1 MMKVVD
7 TLYSKLPAQD
17 WNVPASTTITA
28 GMLLAFDRTNDG
40 VIPATATSTTLSI
53 CGIATSAVTTGGG
66 ETAIVKG
73 VPVDQ
78 AVFVVADC
86 TNNTAANQLYQ
97 RHILTDANTI
107 ANTST
112 DITINTGIFLALGMV
127 GAASNKKLY
136 GYFIKT
142 GQNPAAS

>member
-1 MMKVVD
+1 MKVVD
-7 TLYSKLPAQD
+7 TLYSKLPAQFV
-17 WNVPASTTITA
+17 NVPASSTA
-28 GMLLAFDRTNDG
+28 IPAGALVAYDRTNKG
-40 VIPATATSTTLSI
+40 VILATAASTTLSI
-53 CGIATSAVTTGGG
+53 AGIATNAV
-66 ETAIVKG
+66 ASVAAVQQVKMI
-73 VPVDQ
+73 PIDQ

-86 TNNTAANQLYQ
+86 TNNTAANQLGI
-97 RHILTDANTI
+97 RHILTDANNI

-112 DITINTGIFLALGMV
+112 DIAINTGMFLALGTV